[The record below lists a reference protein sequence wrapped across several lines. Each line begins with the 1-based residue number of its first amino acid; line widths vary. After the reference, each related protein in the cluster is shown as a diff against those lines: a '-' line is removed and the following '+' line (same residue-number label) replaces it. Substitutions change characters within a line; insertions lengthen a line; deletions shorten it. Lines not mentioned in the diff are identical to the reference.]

1 MHKLIKDIV
10 INTNDIPEAGITR
23 NFTVTGDEGASFI
36 LIVSDAD
43 GKYYNF
49 SDFSF
54 STGHSPEKKLRG
66 AINGNSFQSFIKFPS
81 VAGEFYDIVLI
92 ADPST
97 DTLIQGKQVINKRI
111 NQLGNV
117 TVTFALATTDH
128 ATNYA
133 TLPSNVTSTSS
144 PANPGSVRQAI
155 DWNIQNANT
164 DAGGFGLIFRDSNT
178 VDAEINDKAWYY
190 VKTTTLDGAVS
201 SSTSLVLDSTEN
213 IVAGMALYSGTG
225 VTLANV
231 LSVNDTTK
239 TITVSAAQTIS
250 DGVTLTFR
258 AIGLGSVNSVLNSN
272 ITGDVLRITGA
283 VPVKTT
289 VRGGVSGSTTIT
301 VNGTYGIP
309 ADALYDGLGVDN
321 SGGNDVSS
329 VSASSTAGSFVS
341 SVPQTLKDTT
351 TLKFRV
357 ASPKFLADSF
367 SIQGDLLI
375 THYPATDAT
384 IYLDLDLII
393 DPGAAS

>member
-10 INTNDIPEAGITR
+10 INTNDIPETGITR
-23 NFTVTGDEGASFI
+23 NFTITGEEGASFI
-36 LIVSDAD
+36 LIVSDAN

-54 STGHSPEKKLRG
+54 SAGHSPEKKLRG
-66 AINGNSFQSFIKFPS
+66 TVNGNSFQSFIKFPS

-133 TLPSNVTSTSS
+133 TLPSNVASTSS
-144 PANPGSVRQAI
+144 PANSGSVRQAI

-178 VDAEINDKAWYY
+178 AEAEINDKAWYY

-201 SSTSLVLDSTEN
+201 SSTSLVLDATEN
-213 IVAGMALYSGTG
+213 IVAGMTLYSGSG

-231 LSVNDTTK
+231 LSVNETTK

-258 AIGLGSVNSVLNSN
+258 AIGLGNVNSALNSN
-272 ITGDVLRITGA
+272 IASGGLRIAGIT
-283 VPVKTT
+283 PPTTT
-289 VRGGVSGSTTIT
+289 VRGTVSGSTTIT
-301 VNGTYGIP
+301 VNGTYGIA
-309 ADALYDGLGVDN
+309 ADALYEGLGVNN
-321 SGGNDVSS
+321 SSNNDVST

-341 SVPQTLKDTT
+341 SVAQTLKDKT
-351 TLKFRV
+351 TLTFKV

-375 THYPATDAT
+375 THYPAADAT
-384 IYLDLDLII
+384 IYLDLDFFI
-393 DPGAAS
+393 DPGLDS